1 MMYMYKHFKNIE
13 QLYGNNAYVQIPN
26 GVFRQLSDSIKN
38 RKQTNIQQSSFAY
51 AYIIAVSF
59 LYKYAHFVDIDNGTY
74 IQNSDIKQ
82 ILGYDKTT
90 KTIDKV
96 IKKNGILDTTG
107 LLRTTKEYPVYVEYT
122 EEKLNDMLMR
132 EFTTFNMLD
141 VDDVNYSIIK
151 SIVKNRNYE
160 VKEPV
165 FFFEYNGDVGT
176 LYNYDN
182 THRITLKEFLSFV
195 YDESL
200 DNIDFML
207 YSFFKYKCHGY
218 DNNIKAIAL
227 YKITLEMGISR
238 DTFYKHLGTLKSKG
252 YINVH
257 HKGWVMSG
265 EATGTSESMEANEYQ
280 FKGV

>member
-1 MMYMYKHFKNIE
+1 MYMYEHFKNIE
-13 QLYGNNAYVQIPN
+13 QLYGDAYVQIPN
-26 GVFRQLSDSIKN
+26 GVFQQLSESIKN

-96 IKKNGILDTTG
+96 IKKNGILDSIG
-107 LLRTTKEYPVYVEYT
+107 LLRTTKEYPIEVEYT
-122 EEKLNDMLMR
+122 EETLNDMLMR
-132 EFTTFNMLD
+132 EFKTFNMLD
-141 VDDVNYSIIK
+141 ADDINYSIIK

-160 VKEPV
+160 VKEPL
-165 FFFEYNGDVGT
+165 FFFEYDGDTGT
-176 LYNYDN
+176 LYNYNN

-195 YDESL
+195 YDQNL

-207 YSFFKYKCHGY
+207 YCFFKYKCHGY
-218 DNNIKAIAL
+218 DNNVRAIAL

-238 DTFYKHLGTLKSKG
+238 DTFYKRLQTLKDRG
-252 YINVH
+252 YVNVH
-257 HKGWVMSG
+257 HKGWVMPT

-280 FKGV
+280 FRGVG